1 MANRA
6 VSLGMKMCFMIHRSR
21 LTPPA
26 LFIALLSFSSVS
38 RGQQP
43 SDAPHAIV
51 QKIAYEAGWYVGSST
66 GGGGSLVEGNENQ
79 ATQRAKASI
88 YVADPVGSKPRWID
102 EGEYPTWSRDGARL
116 AYCTTIGP
124 NYGQIRIANA
134 DGKGKRQLTHLKTGA
149 CFPEW
154 SPDGKEIVITLFE
167 TGSSSIAVV
176 DENGTLLRSLGPGSE
191 AHWSPDGKQIL
202 ILRPMPHSQNG
213 SSIWIMRADG
223 SDAREALE
231 DSSHSVEANWLPDG
245 KGIIFA
251 SERERLAAIYTADL
265 DGKNVRRVVSNPSM
279 DLLRPVESP
288 DGGSIV
294 MDASTPTGSVNL
306 RLTVLQMDAS
316 THNARVLV
324 PAGNHFS
331 VFWRQEGDGNAQN
344 AEKKAPPAP

>member
-1 MANRA
+1 
-6 VSLGMKMCFMIHRSR
+6 MKMRFMIHRSK
-21 LTPPA
+21 LMLPA
-26 LFIALLSFSSVS
+26 LLIALLSCSPVS

-43 SDAPHAIV
+43 SDATHAIV

-102 EGEYPTWSRDGARL
+102 EGEYPTWSQDGARL

-149 CFPEW
+149 CFPDW
-154 SPDGKEIVITLFE
+154 SPDGKEIAITLFE
-167 TGSSSIAVV
+167 TGSTSVAVV

-202 ILRPMPHSQNG
+202 ILRPMPRSQNG

-223 SDAREALE
+223 SDAKEVLE
-231 DSSHSVEANWLPDG
+231 DSSHAVEANWLPDG
-245 KGIIFA
+245 KGIVFA
-251 SERERLAAIYTADL
+251 SERDRLAAIYAADL
-265 DGKNVRRVVSNPSM
+265 EGKNVRRVVSDPSM
-279 DLLRPVESP
+279 NLLRPVESP

-294 MDASTPTGSVNL
+294 MDASTPAGSVNL
-306 RLTVLQMDAS
+306 RLTVLQMDAR
-316 THNARVLV
+316 THNAKVLV
-324 PAGNHFS
+324 PAGDHFS
-331 VFWRQEGDGNAQN
+331 VFWGKAAEANQDK
-344 AEKKAPPAP
+344 AEKKTPPAP